1 MAVFHGSRSSPVPV
15 GTVTRPR
22 SDRCDQVFFGVERG
36 RSPAVGAGRN
46 RDQMIAQDAQDMDEG
61 NFVWIDPEFDR
72 CSYCVLDQQIV
83 DG

>member
-1 MAVFHGSRSSPVPV
+1 MAAFHSSRSSPVPI

-22 SDRCDQVFFGVERG
+22 SNRRDEVFFRLEPGRG
-36 RSPAVGAGRN
+36 PAVVAGRG
-46 RDQMIAQDAQDMDEG
+46 RDQMIPQDAQDMDEG